1 MHGNR
6 FTGIILFSALIAFS
20 AFGFSRDCSAQ
31 FSGPVTSTSAYSVPE
46 SQRMEP
52 AALAKLLQAASGDPP
67 VMLQVGSHIMFA
79 QSHIPGSVFAGP
91 GSQSSGLHLVETKVA
106 STPRGKLIVIYCG
119 CCPWDRCP
127 NIGPV
132 YKRLRELG
140 FTNVK
145 ALYLA
150 DNFGNDWVAK
160 GYPTDKGE

>member
-1 MHGNR
+1 MQGTR
-6 FTGIILFSALIAFS
+6 YTGIVLLS
-20 AFGFSRDCSAQ
+20 AFIVFVVGLNRHSSAQ

-46 SQRMEP
+46 LQRMEP
-52 AALAKLLQAASGDPP
+52 GALAKLLQDPTGDRPF
-67 VMLQVGSHIMFA
+67 MLQVGSHIMFA

-91 GSQSSGLHLVETKVA
+91 GSQPSGLHLMETTVA
-106 STPRGKLIVIYCG
+106 STPKGKLIVIYCG

-127 NIGPV
+127 NIGPT

-150 DNFGNDWVAK
+150 NNFGNDWVAK
-160 GYPTDKGE
+160 GYPADKGE

>member
-6 FTGIILFSALIAFS
+6 FTGIILFSALIAFL

-91 GSQSSGLHLVETKVA
+91 GSQSSGLHLVETKVV
-106 STPRGKLIVIYCG
+106 STPRSKLIVIYCG

-132 YKRLRELG
+132 YKRLHELG

>member
-1 MHGNR
+1 MHVTR
-6 FTGIILFSALIAFS
+6 PKRLILFSAFIAFS
-20 AFGFSRDCSAQ
+20 TFGFNRDCSAQ
-31 FSGPVTSTSAYSVPE
+31 FSGPVTSASAFSVPE
-46 SQRMEP
+46 SQRIEP
-52 AALAKLLQAASGDPP
+52 AALVKLLQAPSDDRP

-91 GSQSSGLHLVETKVA
+91 GSQSAGLHLLETKVA
-106 STPRGKLIVIYCG
+106 STPKSKLIVIYCG

-132 YKRLRELG
+132 YQRLYELG

-150 DNFGNDWVAK
+150 NNFGSDWVAR
-160 GYPTDKGE
+160 GYPADKGE